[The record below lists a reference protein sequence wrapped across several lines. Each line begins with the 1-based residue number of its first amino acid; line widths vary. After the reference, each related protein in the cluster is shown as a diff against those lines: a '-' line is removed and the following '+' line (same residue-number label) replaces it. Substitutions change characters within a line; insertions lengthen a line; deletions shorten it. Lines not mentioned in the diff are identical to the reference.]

1 MKSNVCDR
9 DNVTSMGKTASR
21 ATAGSATHLDSSG
34 TRRGFVR
41 TLIGAAA
48 ALRPFRAL
56 GARVDEAFTVVTL
69 GDSILDCA
77 HYNARGVHPGA
88 LLVRNDDALFP
99 DYAGRDLRS
108 CRPANL
114 LHRAR
119 DGARIDD
126 LPRQAHGLDVQGPCV
141 ALLTIGGNDLL
152 SGLAGDDGSGI
163 LRFQRTLD
171 AFLAALPL
179 RPVLVANVYDPT
191 FNDDTRNFLY
201 VDAPLAR
208 ANLERM
214 NTALAGVAARY
225 GELVDLHAH
234 FLAGD
239 PSWFTRT
246 IEPSLVGASEIRAAF
261 LLSVLRAAECS
272 DVNKS
277 RGRPRYRTPT
287 PS

>member
-1 MKSNVCDR
+1 MIVRHR
-9 DNVTSMGKTASR
+9 DDMTRIGNTDSPAIPRSILRLASE
-21 ATAGSATHLDSSG
+21 

-41 TLIGAAA
+41 TLLGAAA

-56 GARVDEAFTVVTL
+56 GARTDEAFTVVTL

-77 HYNARGVHPGA
+77 HYNAHGMHPGA
-88 LLVRNDDALFP
+88 LLVRNDDDLFP

-126 LPRQAHGLDVQGPCV
+126 LPRQAQGLDVQGPAV

-152 SGLAGDDGSGI
+152 GGLAGDDGSGI
-163 LRFQRTLD
+163 ARFRGALD
-171 AFLAALPL
+171 AFLTALPL
-179 RPVLVANVYDPT
+179 RPVLVATVYDPT
-191 FNDDTRNFLY
+191 FNDDTRNFLN
-201 VDAPLAR
+201 VDPRLAR

-214 NTALAGVAARY
+214 NAALADVATRH

-234 FLAGD
+234 FLTGD
-239 PSWFTRT
+239 PTWFTRT

-261 LLSVLRAAECS
+261 LPGVLRTAGCS
-272 DVNKS
+272 DVSKS
-277 RGRPRYRTPT
+277 PARPRYRTPT

>member
-1 MKSNVCDR
+1 MTHIGKS
-9 DNVTSMGKTASR
+9 ASR
-21 ATAGSATHLDSSG
+21 ATARSTAHLDSSG

-48 ALRPFRAL
+48 AWRPLRAL
-56 GARVDEAFTVVTL
+56 GTRVDEAFTVVTL

-88 LLVRNDDALFP
+88 LLVRNDDDVFP

-126 LPRQAHGLDVQGPCV
+126 LPRQTHGLDVRGPGV

-152 SGLAGDDGSGI
+152 GGLAGDDGSGI
-163 LRFQRTLD
+163 SRFRRALD
-171 AFLAALPL
+171 AFLTALPL
-179 RPVLVANVYDPT
+179 RPVLVATVYDPT
-191 FNDDTRNFLY
+191 FNDDTRNFLN
-201 VDAPLAR
+201 VDARLAR

-214 NTALAGVAARY
+214 NRALADVAARH

-246 IEPSLVGASEIRAAF
+246 IEPSLMGASEIRAAF
-261 LLSVLRAAECS
+261 LPSVLRAAECS

-277 RGRPRYRTPT
+277 RDRRRYRTPT